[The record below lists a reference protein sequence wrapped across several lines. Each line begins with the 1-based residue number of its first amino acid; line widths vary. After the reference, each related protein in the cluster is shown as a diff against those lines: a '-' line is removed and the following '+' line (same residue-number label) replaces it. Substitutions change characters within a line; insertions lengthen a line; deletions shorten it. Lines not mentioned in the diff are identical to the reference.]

1 LAEQIGS
8 VDPHGR
14 GFSLDWRDI
23 GMDVTGY
30 LASPQVDPDHEK
42 ESLPAG
48 HRFFHDCERETWA
61 RIIEWSMK
69 VGNVDSWFVTLTFKN
84 YVSVKRAV
92 WFLNTWL
99 SALCDAYLSKTGAR
113 GLRWFVAQEWQK
125 RDVIHF
131 HLILSGVRLA
141 DLSRKRW
148 ESRWE
153 GIGGGFARI
162 YPARTKAAPY
172 LAKYSSKSRG
182 GEMRRGGTWQG
193 ISPPRALDC
202 CIT

>member
-1 LAEQIGS
+1 MDRL
-8 VDPHGR
+8 GR
-14 GFSLDWRDI
+14 GYSLDRRDI

-30 LASPQVDPDHEK
+30 LSLPAEEPGKPREP
-42 ESLPAG
+42 LPAG
-48 HRFFHDCERETWA
+48 HRYFNDCERESWA

-69 VGNVDSWFVTLTFKN
+69 AGGVDSWFVTLTFKD
-84 YVSVKRAV
+84 YVSEKRAV
-92 WFLNTWL
+92 LMLNTWL
-99 SALCDAYLSKTGAR
+99 SKLCDAYLSKIGVR
-113 GLRWFVAQEWQK
+113 GCRWFVAQEWQK

-141 DLSRKRW
+141 ELSRKRW
-148 ESRWE
+148 ESRWS

-162 YPARTKAAPY
+162 YPARVQAAPY

-193 ISPPRALDC
+193 ISPPRALNC
-202 CIT
+202 CMA